1 MDRAKRE
8 SQARKRDIEAR
19 LDHLSERETE
29 KKLRDRE
36 SNPFNNQVEKAKD
49 RDGQPLCMSGDRRRD
64 WHPPRAY
71 WGRAYFVFQMCGF
84 EFEACVEKVSIV
96 KGAVFALF
104 QDGGFRVWYR
114 WSV

>member
-36 SNPFNNQVEKAKD
+36 SNPFNNQVEKA
-49 RDGQPLCMSGDRRRD
+49 
-64 WHPPRAY
+64 
-71 WGRAYFVFQMCGF
+71 
-84 EFEACVEKVSIV
+84 
-96 KGAVFALF
+96 
-104 QDGGFRVWYR
+104 
-114 WSV
+114 